1 MKVSEGV
8 FRSTLA
14 YHKMSTSLG
23 LVVLI
28 VLMAME
34 PVRSDSCG
42 FSGLFAFGDSLT
54 DTGNAVTAYPQAF
67 LGLVLPYGETYF
79 GQPSSRASDG
89 RLTIDFVASSMGL
102 PFVEPY
108 LQSMSASFK
117 HGANFA
123 AAGGTALP
131 SNANPFDLSVQFQWY
146 KTFKSSVLNAYG
158 SKATGTGSLPDPSIF
173 QNALYV
179 ISIGGNDYFGAYGH
193 NVPIDNVKY
202 ELVPTVVNSIKHT
215 LEVGDAALKCHGWN

>member
-89 RLTIDFVASSMGL
+89 RLTIDFVGR
-102 PFVEPY
+102 
-108 LQSMSASFK
+108 
-117 HGANFA
+117 N
-123 AAGGTALP
+123 
-131 SNANPFDLSVQFQWY
+131 
-146 KTFKSSVLNAYG
+146 
-158 SKATGTGSLPDPSIF
+158 SLHSILLIT
-173 QNALYV
+173 NICSYRDHTV
-179 ISIGGNDYFGAYGH
+179 HRI
-193 NVPIDNVKY
+193 
-202 ELVPTVVNSIKHT
+202 PTKFH
-215 LEVGDAALKCHGWN
+215 LLAPL